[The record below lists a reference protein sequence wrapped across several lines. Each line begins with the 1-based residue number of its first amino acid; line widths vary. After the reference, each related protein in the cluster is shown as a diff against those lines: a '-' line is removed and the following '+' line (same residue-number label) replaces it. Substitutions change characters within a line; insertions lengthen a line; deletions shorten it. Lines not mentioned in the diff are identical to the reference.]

1 MREYTREC
9 LCVCAYVFVYVS
21 VCVCVCVVSTHVCV
35 CRRVGPRG
43 MYAEYAE
50 QCMLCAE
57 RCMLSIA
64 EQCMLSMQNMSQ
76 AMARN
81 KVCTYASSK
90 ARICSVECECAML

>member
-50 QCMLCAE
+50 QCML
-57 RCMLSIA
+57 
-64 EQCMLSMQNMSQ
+64 SMQNMSQ

>member
-1 MREYTREC
+1 
-9 LCVCAYVFVYVS
+9 
-21 VCVCVCVVSTHVCV
+21 
-35 CRRVGPRG
+35 
-43 MYAEYAE
+43 MYAEY
-50 QCMLCAE
+50 
-57 RCMLSIA
+57 A